1 MKRLDYSTGILVNS
15 TCHSP
20 SHPDFMKHFKLL
32 SFFLLSLLSFLPSPP
47 FKVTLYTVGKHKLEN
62 ILALELEDPNP
73 RERRRRWC
81 PTPVLSPG
89 ESRGRVSLEGCSA
102 WGR

>member
-47 FKVTLYTVGKHKLEN
+47 FKVTLYTDGACSGNPGPGGYGAILVYVDSKGIKHEKEIKCIHIGKE
-62 ILALELEDPNP
+62 
-73 RERRRRWC
+73 
-81 PTPVLSPG
+81 
-89 ESRGRVSLEGCSA
+89 
-102 WGR
+102 